1 MLPLHKSIARKW
13 ALVVLL
19 APALAAGAAE
29 VRSASARGTQ
39 FVLVIDDS
47 GSMKGDD
54 GPAADPDR
62 LAVFAARS
70 LLTMLDDGD
79 EATVVRLNA
88 AREGQAPPPIEPLE
102 RNRAELD
109 RLLAL
114 DGELARY
121 AGSYT
126 PCRTALGQV
135 REALNRAWRQNV
147 AQVVMFLTDGA
158 CTPAASEV
166 PEVGGFL
173 SGVRSHGDGLLRFYL
188 LRFRGRPYSQELVQL
203 ARATGGQAIEVSGDD
218 PTSLLEPFADAL
230 TRSQGYEAELLTP
243 ASPELAAHRGARRV
257 RLLAVAPGEGPALGF
272 SIADPRGRSPQQLG
286 PVETGTHRYR
296 DGDTYRYA
304 ALDYRPSD
312 EPVTV
317 RVTAAGERWKVVA
330 VPEYRLFVEMTI
342 HRGGC
347 GGEEGGAVRHA
358 VESGGTVCAR
368 VRLVNEQGRPV
379 GRDAAG
385 GDVRAAVRYGRGGEV
400 RELPAEPLGEL
411 AEFEFQ
417 RTRMESGDHLFQP
430 IVTLRM
436 PGHDEP
442 ILIAGPQTSIQAS
455 TIEIRP
461 SPGRFDFGALVP
473 GDDAPPRDLVL
484 DGNFPRSRGVLQV
497 VNRDALPSCVTFT
510 LGGSREGEPLP
521 VTAGQRYPLAVRV
534 APYCGPRAIDR
545 RFEPTLRL
553 AFDGADGDLALPAV
567 EMVADFR
574 LDWQIAAPQAVEL
587 AIGAGEDV
595 RVPLAIESNSSRP
608 LEMVAF
614 LEPEEERA
622 AWPEDGL
629 ALGFAG
635 GGEESE
641 LTLPPGG
648 RAEALALALTS
659 GPCCAGGDYRTAVEI
674 GPADPAEYSGRLP
687 EPLRV
692 PVTVRVTEAGV
703 WACWGARILW
713 LLGILALV
721 LLVLYL
727 VSMVR
732 NSSFFDR
739 DLLAERLV
747 PLRWDGY
754 GAPQRWTR
762 DGEEVRA
769 MVRRAL
775 PLHRRALVWL
785 QSNPFVFGLPGRRYQ
800 ETVRL
805 DLAAERGIDRS
816 RIALLPD
823 GDLYRRLE
831 AEPEK
836 HQGALF
842 AQSQGQ
848 GGVVFFGVPQGGRLG
863 GLTPARLAEWEPSTE
878 RKQRILRLKRKEQL
892 VHSISDRERQE
903 GAAAGWQVG

>member
-1 MLPLHKSIARKW
+1 MLPLHHSIARKW
-13 ALVVLL
+13 AFAVLL

-70 LLTMLDDGD
+70 LLTMLDDAD

-88 AREGQAPPPIEPLE
+88 ARDGQAPPPIEPLA
-102 RNRAELD
+102 RNRAELE
-109 RLLAL
+109 RRLAL

-121 AGSYT
+121 AGGYT
-126 PCRTALGQV
+126 PCRAALAQV
-135 REALNRAWRQNV
+135 REALERAWRQNV

-158 CTPAASEV
+158 CTPAASELPDV
-166 PEVGGFL
+166 DGFL
-173 SGVRSHGDGLLRFYL
+173 SGLRSQGDGLLRFYL
-188 LRFRGRPYSQELVQL
+188 LRFRGRPFSQELVRL
-203 ARATGGQAIEVSGDD
+203 ATATGGQAIEVSADD

-243 ASPELAAHRGARRV
+243 SSPELAAHRGARRV

-286 PVETGTHRYR
+286 PVKAGTHRYR

-304 ALDYRPSD
+304 ALDYRPAE

-317 RVTAAGERWKVVA
+317 RVTGAGERWKVVA
-330 VPEYRLFVEMTI
+330 VPEYRLFVEMSI
-342 HRGGC
+342 HRGEC
-347 GGEEGGAVRHA
+347 GGGEGGAVRHA

-385 GDVRAAVRYGRGGEV
+385 GDVRAAVRYGRGAEA
-400 RELPAEPLGEL
+400 RELPAEPTGEL

-417 RTRMESGDHLFQP
+417 RTRLESGDHLFQP
-430 IVTLRM
+430 IVSLRM

-442 ILIAGPQTSIQAS
+442 ITLAGPQTSIQAS

-473 GDDAPPRDLVL
+473 GDDAPPQELVL
-484 DGNFPRSRGVLQV
+484 AGNFPRSAGVLQV

-510 LGGSREGEPLP
+510 LGGSPEGRPLL
-521 VTAGQRYPLAVRV
+521 VTAGQRYPLAAHV
-534 APYCGPRAIDR
+534 APYCGPRSFDR

-553 AFDGADGDLALPAV
+553 AFDAADGELALPAV
-567 EMVADFR
+567 EVVADFR
-574 LDWQIAAPQAVEL
+574 LDWRIAVPPALEL
-587 AIGAGEDV
+587 AIEAGDDR
-595 RVPLAIESNSSRP
+595 RVPLAIEINASRP
-608 LEMVAF
+608 LALFAF
-614 LEPEEERA
+614 LEPAEERA

-629 ALGFAG
+629 ALRFAG

-641 LTLPPGG
+641 VTLPPGG
-648 RAEALALALTS
+648 RAEALALALSS
-659 GPCCAGGDYRTAVEI
+659 GTCCAAGDYRTVLAI
-674 GPADPAEYSGRLP
+674 GPADPAQYGGALP

-692 PVTVRVTEAGV
+692 PVSVRVTEAGV

-713 LLGILALV
+713 LLAILALV
-721 LLVLYL
+721 LAVLYL
-727 VSMVR
+727 LSMVR
-732 NSSFFDR
+732 NSSFLDR
-739 DLLAERLV
+739 DLLAEKLV

-769 MVRRAL
+769 MVRRAVPL
-775 PLHRRALVWL
+775 PRRALVWL
-785 QSNPFVFGLPGRRYQ
+785 QSNPLVFGLPGRRYQ
-800 ETVRL
+800 ETVEL
-805 DLAAERGIDRS
+805 DLAPERGIDRS
-816 RIALLPD
+816 RVALIPD
-823 GDLYRRLE
+823 RDLYRRLE
-831 AEPEK
+831 GEPEK
-836 HQGALF
+836 NEGRLF
-842 AQSQGQ
+842 AQSQGR
-848 GGVVFFGVPQGGRLG
+848 GGLTFFGVPRGGRLG
-863 GLTPARLAEWEPSTE
+863 RLTPARLADWEPSSE
-878 RKQRILRLKRKEQL
+878 NRQRILRLRRKEQL
-892 VHSISDRERQE
+892 IHSIPDRERQE